1 MKSGGHCW
9 SILLFLGFSHALLVE
24 ITQDSVNGTVGHS
37 VLLPI
42 SYRLQPGPFPSP
54 LGIQWYFS
62 NTPNPLI
69 SYTATNCSVDAEG
82 IPTNCSWNHFTHAA
96 YRGRAELFP
105 ENASLLLQN
114 LQLNDSGVYGVTF
127 SGSRQTK
134 NITLTVSELHVNHGN
149 PDSNGNTGDG
159 GKPKKNPYL
168 LPGLLVTAGLSLLLV
183 LLLLVF
189 CFRWHMGEVQQR
201 KRKIIKKQEVPNNE
215 DSPMESSIPNTV
227 STIYAR
233 IGDVGQRQLA
243 FDSQTEY
250 AYVCFS

>member
-1 MKSGGHCW
+1 MNQGS
-9 SILLFLGFSHALLVE
+9 SHALLVE
-24 ITQDSVNGTVGHS
+24 IPQDSVNGTVGHS

-42 SYRLQPGPFPSP
+42 SYKLQTGPFPSP
-54 LGIQWYFS
+54 LGIHWYFS
-62 NTPNPLI
+62 NTPNPLV
-69 SYTATNCSVDAEG
+69 SYTVTKCSVGTEG
-82 IPTNCSWNHFTHAA
+82 IPTRCSGDHFTHPA
-96 YRGRAELFP
+96 YQGRAELFP
-105 ENASLLLQN
+105 ENASLLLRN
-114 LQLNDSGVYGVTF
+114 LQLNDSGVYSLTF
-127 SGSRQTK
+127 NGQRQTK
-134 NITLTVSELHVNHGN
+134 HITLTVSEPHVNPGN
-149 PDSNGNTGDG
+149 PESNGNTGDG